1 LKQVRNIGPLLQM
14 GWLVA
19 LSTLVPLGFGIWLDR
34 QLGTAPLFI
43 LIGALVGI
51 LAATI
56 GATRI
61 ASRTIEALGLPP
73 GSEKGSAAEETGQ
86 DTVGHANEDTAQ

>member
-1 LKQVRNIGPLLQM
+1 LKQIRNIGPFLQM

-19 LSTLVPLGFGIWLDR
+19 FSTLVPLGIGVWLDR

-43 LIGALVGI
+43 LISALVGI

-56 GATRI
+56 GAVRVAI
-61 ASRTIEALGLPP
+61 RTIEGLGVPP
-73 GSEKGSAAEETGQ
+73 DGDRGNAAEDEVGQ
-86 DTVGHANEDTAQ
+86 DTI